1 MNKQPA
7 LLMRL
12 CLTTLLS
19 LCLSTALMAQ
29 TPVLE
34 KIWETDTVV
43 AIPESVLPDATGKTM
58 YVSLIDGGGWDA
70 DGKGG
75 VGKLGVDGHGYDPSW
90 ITGLNA
96 PKGLGRYGNRL
107 YVADITEVV
116 VIDIRQGK
124 IEKKIA
130 IEGAQALNDIT
141 VDKKGAVYV
150 SDSKTGKVYKIEKD
164 VPKLYMENLKGV
176 NGLMA
181 SGDSLYILANKSVQ
195 IASASGGNVRTI
207 TTLPNGGDGVE
218 EAGHG
223 DLIVSEWVGFIY
235 YVHADGAKDLL
246 LDTHLAKKNTA
257 DIHYDRSAKI
267 LFVPGFNAKTVTAYR
282 LQFTGGASGGATT
295 TATPKVLLMDA
306 PGLAELRK
314 KLAAKDPAALAY
326 ARDLQQQADK
336 FLDMQPVSVMSKQR
350 TPVSGNK
357 HDYMSQAPYYWY
369 DSSKPNGLP
378 YKSLDGQRNPEIY
391 KITDRTYI
399 GQLESASKSLALA
412 WYITGEEKYAA
423 KAATL
428 LRRWFLEDSSRMNP
442 NLEYGQAIPGLNDGR
457 GIGIIETIAL
467 MGIADAAGLL
477 EGSTSWTSADAE
489 GLRGWYAQ
497 YLQWML
503 TSQKGQDEH
512 NAKNN
517 HGVWYRAQAADYAL
531 FTGNREKAREL
542 AEEGK
547 ARIESQIEADGRMPL
562 ELART
567 NALHYSAYNLQAFFH
582 LAKIGSQVGVDLWQ
596 YHNKSGAG
604 IRTSL
609 DWLRPYAMGEKKW
622 EYQEITPYN
631 SKDFAG
637 LLIQAGLAYKEPQYA
652 VYAKALDS
660 GKIPQSP

>member
-1 MNKQPA
+1 MNNPFAIVSSVCLTA
-7 LLMRL
+7 LL
-12 CLTTLLS
+12 S
-19 LCLSTALMAQ
+19 ISQSTVSKAQ
-29 TPVLE
+29 SPVLE

-43 AIPESVLPDATGKTM
+43 AIPESVLPDATGKTL

-75 VGKLGVDGHGYDPSW
+75 VGRLGVDGHGYDASW

-96 PKGLGRYGNRL
+96 PKGLGRFGNRL

-124 IEKKIA
+124 VEKKIA

-150 SDSKTGKVYKIEKD
+150 SDSKTGKVYRIEKD

-181 SGDSLYILANKSVQ
+181 SGDSLYILANKAVL
-195 IASASGGNVRTI
+195 IAASSGGNLRTI

-223 DLIVSEWVGFIY
+223 DLIVSEWAGFVY

-257 DIHYDRSAKI
+257 DIHYDRAAKI
-267 LFVPGFNAKTVTAYR
+267 LYIPGFNAKTVTAYR
-282 LQFTGGASGGATT
+282 LKFTAGAATGAM
-295 TATPKVLLMDA
+295 PNVLLMDG
-306 PGLAELRK
+306 PWLSGIK
-314 KLAAKDPAALAY
+314 QKYIAKDPSALQY
-326 ARDLQQQADK
+326 ARNLQQQADK
-336 FLDMQPVSVMSKQR
+336 FLDMQPVSVMAKQR
-350 TPVSGNK
+350 TPTSGNK

-399 GQLESASKSLALA
+399 GQLETASRALALA
-412 WYITGEEKYAA
+412 WYVTGEEKYAA
-423 KAATL
+423 KAAVL

-467 MGIADAAGLL
+467 MNIADAERLL
-477 EGSTSWTSADAE
+477 ESAPSWSAADAE

-531 FTGNREKAREL
+531 FTGNKEKAREL

-547 ARIESQIEADGRMPL
+547 ARIETQIEADGRMPL

-596 YHNKSGAG
+596 YHNKSGAS

-622 EYQEITPYN
+622 DYQEITPYN
-631 SKDFAG
+631 NKDFSV
-637 LLIQAGLAYKEPQYA
+637 LLVQASRAYKEPQYFE
-652 VYAKALDS
+652 YAKALE
-660 GKIPQSP
+660 GGQIPQFP